1 MAAELLAK
9 DIDFVIVDNLSNS
22 DKRNLD
28 TLHCHFK
35 KEIRFVQCDIRERV
49 PLQKVFKDHRVTSVI
64 HFASL
69 KSVGESVRKP
79 KLYKENNEQGA
90 RELIYIAKK
99 CGVQQFIF
107 SSSACVYGE
116 PLTLPIDETHRIR
129 PTNPY
134 GQNKVAI
141 ETMLREDPYFTSHC
155 RTTILRYFNPI
166 GAFTNGLIGEIPR
179 GVPNNLMP
187 YILGVANKEYPHLR
201 IFGDDYAT
209 PDGTA
214 VRDYIHIMDLVDAH
228 LKALQDG
235 AQGLTTFN
243 VGTGQ
248 GYSVREIIDT
258 FERVNQIEV
267 PFQVVARR
275 EGDVASCYADNK
287 KITQELGW
295 KSRRDLSQMCRDAYL
310 FASLTRG

>member
-1 MAAELLAK
+1 
-9 DIDFVIVDNLSNS
+9 
-22 DKRNLD
+22 
-28 TLHCHFK
+28 
-35 KEIRFVQCDIRERV
+35 
-49 PLQKVFKDHRVTSVI
+49 
-64 HFASL
+64 
-69 KSVGESVRKP
+69 
-79 KLYKENNEQGA
+79 
-90 RELIYIAKK
+90 
-99 CGVQQFIF
+99 
-107 SSSACVYGE
+107 
-116 PLTLPIDETHRIR
+116 
-129 PTNPY
+129 
-134 GQNKVAI
+134 
-141 ETMLREDPYFTSHC
+141 
-155 RTTILRYFNPI
+155 
-166 GAFTNGLIGEIPR
+166 
-179 GVPNNLMP
+179 MP